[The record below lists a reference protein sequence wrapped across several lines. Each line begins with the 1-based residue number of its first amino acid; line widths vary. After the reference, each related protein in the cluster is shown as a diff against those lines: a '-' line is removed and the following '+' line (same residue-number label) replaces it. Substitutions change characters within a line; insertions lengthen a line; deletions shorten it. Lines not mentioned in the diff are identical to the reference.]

1 MLENFAKEKEALE
14 ANLRQ
19 GFEKEKQAALEA
31 KEAEL
36 NREFDATM
44 RALVTD
50 TEQKLEASTRNIA
63 EAMGKTQAAYELYEQ
78 VYIQHYNLEKDMKN
92 MVADHEEQ
100 MLSKEAEFQLELTKK
115 AAENAK
121 ALQELHDVHMASM
134 KTQEVGYEERLRK
147 KRRQVQALMDQVT
160 DVNNFVQ
167 EYYQKYN
174 LANYRPR
181 EPMGNQGQAGLGI
194 VAAMFLERFLS
205 LACCL
210 SCCFGSHP
218 TRRSKS
224 PDRPNPQ
231 GSECTHCLHNSQTK
245 SAQEAAW
252 TQEKAQSPESS
263 ELPKTTGQ
271 HQDSDLPSLFVI
283 PYQTICL

>member
-1 MLENFAKEKEALE
+1 
-14 ANLRQ
+14 
-19 GFEKEKQAALEA
+19 
-31 KEAEL
+31 
-36 NREFDATM
+36 
-44 RALVTD
+44 
-50 TEQKLEASTRNIA
+50 
-63 EAMGKTQAAYELYEQ
+63 MGKTQAAYELYEQ

-121 ALQELHDVHMASM
+121 ALHELHDVHMASM

-194 VAAMFLERFLS
+194 VAAMFLERQNQHKKQHGRRRKHS
-205 LACCL
+205 RRRAASSRKRQDSIKTQTCLACL
-210 SCCFGSHP
+210 LFHIKPFAYDQDKGS
-218 TRRSKS
+218 
-224 PDRPNPQ
+224 
-231 GSECTHCLHNSQTK
+231 
-245 SAQEAAW
+245 QE
-252 TQEKAQSPESS
+252 
-263 ELPKTTGQ
+263 
-271 HQDSDLPSLFVI
+271 
-283 PYQTICL
+283 